1 MKDIKIIDNFI
12 NDMEF
17 RNYIYGRL
25 VRNENFDEPEIDD
38 ATVSDDDKVND
49 NDIVVTQDGRKYTV
63 QTFLNKDITLNRLK
77 ETKADIENEEAFGGI
92 VITNRG
98 YGNDVAIF
106 AEENNIL
113 IWDRSEL
120 IDLIEGKNDN

>member
-25 VRNENFDEPEIDD
+25 VRSDDFDEPEIDD
-38 ATVSDDDKVND
+38 VTLSDDDKVND
-49 NDIVVTQDGRKYTV
+49 NDIVVMQDGRKYTV

-77 ETKADIENEEAFGGI
+77 ETKADIEKEGAFGGI
-92 VITNRG
+92 VITNRS
-98 YGNDVAIF
+98 YGNDVAVF
-106 AEENNIL
+106 AEDNNIL

-120 IDLIEGKNDN
+120 INLIERIK

>member
-25 VRNENFDEPEIDD
+25 VRSDDFDEPEIDD
-38 ATVSDDDKVND
+38 ATLCDDDKVND
-49 NDIVVTQDGRKYTV
+49 NDIIVMQDGRKYTV
-63 QTFLNKDITLNRLK
+63 QTFLNKDITLNKLK
-77 ETKADIENEEAFGGI
+77 ETKADIEKEKAFGGI

-98 YGNDVAIF
+98 YGNDVAVF
-106 AEENNIL
+106 AEDNNIL

-120 IDLIEGKNDN
+120 INLIERIK

>member
-25 VRNENFDEPEIDD
+25 VRSDDFDEPEIDD
-38 ATVSDDDKVND
+38 ATLCDDDKVND
-49 NDIVVTQDGRKYTV
+49 NDIIVMQDGRKYTV
-63 QTFLNKDITLNRLK
+63 QTFLNKDITLNKLK
-77 ETKADIENEEAFGGI
+77 ETKADIEKEKAFGGI
-92 VITNRG
+92 VITNRS
-98 YGNDVAIF
+98 YGNDVAVF
-106 AEENNIL
+106 AEDNNIL

-120 IDLIEGKNDN
+120 INLIERIK

>member
-25 VRNENFDEPEIDD
+25 VRSGDFDEPEIDD
-38 ATVSDDDKVND
+38 ATLSDDDKVND
-49 NDIVVTQDGRKYTV
+49 NDIIVMQDGKKYTV
-63 QTFLNKDITLNRLK
+63 QTFLNKDITLNKLK
-77 ETKADIENEEAFGGI
+77 ETKADIEKEDAFGGI
-92 VITNRG
+92 VITNRS
-98 YGNDVAIF
+98 YGHDVAIF

-120 IDLIEGKNDN
+120 IDLIERIK

>member
-17 RNYIYGRL
+17 RNYIHGRL
-25 VRNENFDEPEIDD
+25 YRSEEYSEPEIDD
-38 ATVSDDDKVND
+38 VTLSDDDKVND
-49 NDIVVTQDGRKYTV
+49 NDIVVMQDGRMYTV
-63 QTFLNKDITLNRLK
+63 QTFLNKDITLKQLK
-77 ETKADIENEEAFGGI
+77 ETKADIDKEKADGGI

-98 YGNDVAIF
+98 YGDDVAIF
-106 AEENNIL
+106 ADQNNIL

-120 IDLIEGKNDN
+120 INLIENKK

>member
-25 VRNENFDEPEIDD
+25 VRSDDFDEPEIDD
-38 ATVSDDDKVND
+38 ATLCDDDKVND
-49 NDIVVTQDGRKYTV
+49 NDIIVMQDGRKYTV
-63 QTFLNKDITLNRLK
+63 QTFLNKDITLNKLK
-77 ETKADIENEEAFGGI
+77 ETKADIEKEKAFGGI
-92 VITNRG
+92 VITNRS
-98 YGNDVAIF
+98 YGNDVAVF
-106 AEENNIL
+106 AEDNNIL

-120 IDLIEGKNDN
+120 IDLIERIK